1 LERVGVNAI
10 ELLRDAI
17 ARVIHAEEA
26 IEDGDSSY
34 AHAILTGL
42 EADLVSSLAALE
54 LEAAA

>member
-1 LERVGVNAI
+1 MTTSQ
-10 ELLRDAI
+10 LLRDLVS
-17 ARVIHAEEA
+17 RVVSAQEA
-26 IEDGDSSY
+26 LEDGDAGY

>member
-1 LERVGVNAI
+1 VNPV

-26 IEDGDSSY
+26 IEDGDAGY

-42 EADLVSSLAALE
+42 EADLVGSLAAFE
-54 LEAAA
+54 LEAL